1 MWLCCDNARVWLQC
15 ARRAEHYCLKSKQLC
30 VIRWLSTMTKQQS
43 LLQLAASYGAP
54 SRARRTA
61 LALML
66 PALATFGG
74 CRVSFAEL
82 SAGDASD
89 GSIAAADAVL
99 SDASDA
105 VRDGNA
111 DAAADASMQNAF
123 AFSRR
128 ISFRNSTRPE
138 TFIDMPVMIR
148 IDDTSQF
155 ANDGNDVRF
164 FDANDQALAYEI
176 ENWGPR
182 GGNVWVRV
190 PRIEAS
196 SDASFIT
203 MRYGNP
209 ALPAGENPAA
219 VWSAE
224 FGLVMHFG
232 KRGFVDSTGRN
243 TAITM
248 LNTSALPAGAVGFAG
263 TGQARFTGSSYVA
276 IADHPSLH
284 GPNLTITAKVTH
296 TSLPTSPNGWAMSM
310 GRATGVSDAN
320 DFWLG
325 RYQDNCRFGALGNV
339 LNSSI
344 SCSNFSLSRNE
355 AAVFRNTGGT
365 GFTATFYLD
374 ATQAAQFTAASGNY
388 NTARQVTLGAD
399 TVGAPTTPNDDYLTG
414 SVDEFRIETV
424 ARSVHWLSAQAAM
437 DAGTFAVY
445 Q

>member
-74 CRVSFAEL
+74 RRVSFAEL

-148 IDDTSQF
+148 IDDT
-155 ANDGNDVRF
+155 
-164 FDANDQALAYEI
+164 
-176 ENWGPR
+176 
-182 GGNVWVRV
+182 
-190 PRIEAS
+190 
-196 SDASFIT
+196 
-203 MRYGNP
+203 
-209 ALPAGENPAA
+209 
-219 VWSAE
+219 
-224 FGLVMHFG
+224 
-232 KRGFVDSTGRN
+232 
-243 TAITM
+243 
-248 LNTSALPAGAVGFAG
+248 
-263 TGQARFTGSSYVA
+263 
-276 IADHPSLH
+276 
-284 GPNLTITAKVTH
+284 
-296 TSLPTSPNGWAMSM
+296 
-310 GRATGVSDAN
+310 
-320 DFWLG
+320 
-325 RYQDNCRFGALGNV
+325 
-339 LNSSI
+339 
-344 SCSNFSLSRNE
+344 
-355 AAVFRNTGGT
+355 
-365 GFTATFYLD
+365 
-374 ATQAAQFTAASGNY
+374 
-388 NTARQVTLGAD
+388 
-399 TVGAPTTPNDDYLTG
+399 
-414 SVDEFRIETV
+414 
-424 ARSVHWLSAQAAM
+424 
-437 DAGTFAVY
+437 
-445 Q
+445 